1 MAETGGACPHRFSL
15 SRLTG
20 ASWAKTLYG
29 GFGEAPANCGCRG
42 GCGILCGEGR
52 DGDMPYT
59 VQKKDDSLEL
69 FVKFMETP
77 EGEALFR
84 KECEKLRQV
93 REAEVRQKGL
103 AAVS

>member
-1 MAETGGACPHRFSL
+1 
-15 SRLTG
+15 
-20 ASWAKTLYG
+20 
-29 GFGEAPANCGCRG
+29 
-42 GCGILCGEGR
+42 
-52 DGDMPYT
+52 MPYS

-93 REAEVRQKGL
+93 REAEVRQREL

>member
-1 MAETGGACPHRFSL
+1 MVG
-15 SRLTG
+15 
-20 ASWAKTLYG
+20 W
-29 GFGEAPANCGCRG
+29 FGSARKLRVPREMWYTMRRREERN
-42 GCGILCGEGR
+42 
-52 DGDMPYT
+52 MPYT

-84 KECEKLRQV
+84 RECEKLRQV
-93 REAEVRQKGL
+93 RETEVRQKEL

>member
-1 MAETGGACPHRFSL
+1 
-15 SRLTG
+15 
-20 ASWAKTLYG
+20 
-29 GFGEAPANCGCRG
+29 
-42 GCGILCGEGR
+42 
-52 DGDMPYT
+52 MPYT
-59 VQKKDDSLEL
+59 VQEKDDSLEL

>member
-1 MAETGGACPHRFSL
+1 
-15 SRLTG
+15 
-20 ASWAKTLYG
+20 
-29 GFGEAPANCGCRG
+29 
-42 GCGILCGEGR
+42 
-52 DGDMPYT
+52 MPYT

-84 KECEKLRQV
+84 KECEKLRRV
-93 REAEVRQKGL
+93 REAEVRQKEL